1 MQDNGAARIWGE
13 DLKTGAGGANVVTDT
28 YFRQLVPAGQPNP
41 FPALPGGQQM
51 RVAWR
56 QEIRAGKNAGRLI
69 EDYGVT
75 RDDAA
80 VKTRD
85 DLLHAGQ
92 AQLDRITR
100 DLAARARKS
109 RGSIYLQQPGL
120 TSIAAGASIA
130 FAATVADTDV
140 VEFVLDGN
148 VVGRSRISVG
158 PAQLV
163 QLDSGLVAT
172 EPRFYDFELRGLRNG
187 VRVWRAFA
195 SARSEAPYLALP
207 AAGLSLDFDDGT
219 TAPLALY
226 ARGKD
231 AGWIVR
237 NGALTTARGATYAD
251 LTFSDAVLF
260 VDATDRSSL
269 TLDLDATI
277 NTERDFD
284 FFTIYTVVD
293 GKRSVLAELSG
304 ALGERALSYDL
315 SAFAGHEVQIGFQ
328 FTSDDFVNT
337 SGVYIDEVR
346 LR

>member
-1 MQDNGAARIWGE
+1 
-13 DLKTGAGGANVVTDT
+13 
-28 YFRQLVPAGQPNP
+28 
-41 FPALPGGQQM
+41 
-51 RVAWR
+51 
-56 QEIRAGKNAGRLI
+56 
-69 EDYGVT
+69 
-75 RDDAA
+75 
-80 VKTRD
+80 
-85 DLLHAGQ
+85 
-92 AQLDRITR
+92 
-100 DLAARARKS
+100 
-109 RGSIYLQQPGL
+109 
-120 TSIAAGASIA
+120 
-130 FAATVADTDV
+130 
-140 VEFVLDGN
+140 
-148 VVGRSRISVG
+148 
-158 PAQLV
+158 
-163 QLDSGLVAT
+163 
-172 EPRFYDFELRGLRNG
+172 

-237 NGALTTARGATYAD
+237 DGALTTTRAATYAD